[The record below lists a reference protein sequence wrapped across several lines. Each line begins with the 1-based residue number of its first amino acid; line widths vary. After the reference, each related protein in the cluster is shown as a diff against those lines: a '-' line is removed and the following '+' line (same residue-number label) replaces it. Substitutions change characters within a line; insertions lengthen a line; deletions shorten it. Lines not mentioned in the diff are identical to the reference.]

1 MVQFYIH
8 NGGSNLLADTTKSF
22 DQVTI
27 WTEQNTDGSYT
38 TSFVGLAKESDIGTK
53 LTDDIIPITPVFENG
68 GAMQVDVH
76 ATAGTSWWQ
85 MPTEL
90 VDKNGFFD
98 GGVSKSVQ
106 FTDANTNKM
115 FSYSAKLNQYGL
127 YLEAEAKSD
136 ASANAL
142 LMIEYS
148 YAYWSS
154 SDGGTTQIYLG
165 ANAGSEPT
173 WKSVRALTSADPTT
187 HGYTTH
193 IYYKA
198 FYDWTF

>member
-1 MVQFYIH
+1 
-8 NGGSNLLADTTKSF
+8 
-22 DQVTI
+22 
-27 WTEQNTDGSYT
+27 
-38 TSFVGLAKESDIGTK
+38 
-53 LTDDIIPITPVFENG
+53 
-68 GAMQVDVH
+68 
-76 ATAGTSWWQ
+76 
-85 MPTEL
+85 
-90 VDKNGFFD
+90 
-98 GGVSKSVQ
+98 
-106 FTDANTNKM
+106 M

-198 FYDWTF
+198 FYDWTFLRNLGIMSLNQDSLIDSTLYISILFMSDNSAADSMEFTRKNNLNATESVTTYNWGFHTCWTPIDSTTVNYIRHHVTKNGIAN